1 MVVLITL
8 VWGMGSEGISMRRR
22 SPSTTNIPAMAD
34 IHLPLLLH
42 DTAYY
47 CIILHFTTY
56 FCMGKRSHTT
66 DIFTMIFIHGRYVPA
81 PTLFWQCLKETFF
94 SGRLPLQI
102 PQQPIFNIFTQLK
115 SQYHNSCSKLPQIIG
130 LLKNSGATTQRNNL
144 HPGP

>member
-1 MVVLITL
+1 
-8 VWGMGSEGISMRRR
+8 
-22 SPSTTNIPAMAD
+22 MAD
-34 IHLPLLLH
+34 MYQLPPFFGNARKKH
-42 DTAYY
+42 
-47 CIILHFTTY
+47 
-56 FCMGKRSHTT
+56 
-66 DIFTMIFIHGRYVPA
+66 
-81 PTLFWQCLKETFF
+81 FF